1 MIMTEVVRRELR
13 REQEKELQEEL
24 FIECPVPESNDEPIP
39 ETPTDDIAGDRG
51 VAILDFDV

>member
-1 MIMTEVVRRELR
+1 MLPSYIIDEIER

-24 FIECPVPESNDEPIP
+24 FIECPIPDSNNEPP
-39 ETPTDDIAGDRG
+39 TETPGDDIAGERG